1 MDFIKIVI
9 TIQTISMARVDC
21 VSMKKP
27 HVQIA
32 IETTVTKGLVEN
44 KDRIDGVNPFLS
56 SKMPL
61 KKIHKNTFTM

>member
-1 MDFIKIVI
+1 M
-9 TIQTISMARVDC
+9 TRVDC
-21 VSMKKP
+21 MSMKKP

-44 KDRIDGVNPFLS
+44 KDRIDGVTPFLS